1 MGKDTENEGLPGAEP
16 VEDDPAGDPPADDPV
31 AVALAQAPA
40 EVRNTPEYKELAKV
54 ARRQARELGRSNS
67 ALAAARGQAEAD
79 RLAAEAQ
86 RQAALE
92 STIADVLGEDGVDAF
107 NELAELSSSNPVEAA
122 RRFKSLMAGAQSAP
136 AGEPPATPPAND
148 PEAIVDQATSN
159 AVPPPPGA
167 VDGSAPLQAPNA
179 DDDLSSIT
187 DPLDKRYT
195 DTVERNLTPSTRN
208 RVTMRE
214 RADAL
219 IGYLGSSYLKTPE
232 IAAKIRLRR

>member
-1 MGKDTENEGLPGAEP
+1 MPPENADPEDLPGA
-16 VEDDPAGDPPADDPV
+16 DTDPAGDPPADDPV

-40 EVRNTPEYKELAKV
+40 DVRNSPEYRELAKV

-122 RRFKSLMAGAQSAP
+122 RRFKELMGSAQSAP
-136 AGEPPATPPAND
+136 PAEPPAAPPSD
-148 PEAIVDQATSN
+148 PEAIVDQASN

-167 VDGSAPLQAPNA
+167 VDGSAPLQPPNA

-187 DPLDKRYT
+187 DPLDKRYM

-219 IGYLGSSYLKTPE
+219 IGYVGSAYLKTPE